1 MVRLRLKRMGNRHR
15 PFYRVAAIDQRKARD
30 GKVIEEIGWYNPLD
44 QDESKQIKLD
54 KERAAYWVSVGAQP
68 SETVTMLLKKEGL
81 NPTPGTQID
90 QQSI

>member
-1 MVRLRLKRMGNRHR
+1 MVRLRLRRMGNRHR
-15 PFYRVAAIDQRKARD
+15 PFYRVTAIDQRKARD

-44 QDESKQIKLD
+44 KDETKQIKLD

-81 NPTPGTQID
+81 NPTPGTTVD
-90 QQSI
+90 QQSL